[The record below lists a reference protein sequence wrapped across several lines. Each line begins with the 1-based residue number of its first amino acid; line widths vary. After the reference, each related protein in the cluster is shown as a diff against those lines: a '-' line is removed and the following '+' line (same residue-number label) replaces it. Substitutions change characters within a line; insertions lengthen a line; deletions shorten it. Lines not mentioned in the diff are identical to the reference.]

1 MGLRTK
7 NGNESFPAVAVD
19 LQRARFGAFFPRV
32 FACAHSLTGD
42 ETTAREVVI
51 EAFSRAFASPGDLTD
66 DEFALLLFTTTR
78 DRSRAAQTSPSTNDR
93 LNSRERELLAL
104 VFDARLSREQ
114 IRRLMDTTEQAVSSI
129 LLRALRKLQIGRKLP
144 AAKPSLRLA

>member
-104 VFDARLSREQ
+104 VFDARLSREE

-129 LLRALRKLQIGRKLP
+129 LLRALRKLQIGRKVP

>member
-51 EAFSRAFASPGDLTD
+51 EAFSRAFASPRDLTD

-114 IRRLMDTTEQAVSSI
+114 IRRLMDTTEQALSSI

>member
-7 NGNESFPAVAVD
+7 NGNEGFPAVAVD
-19 LQRARFGAFFPRV
+19 LHRARFGAFFPRV

-51 EAFSRAFASPGDLTD
+51 EAFSRAFASPGDLNE
-66 DEFALLLFTTTR
+66 DEFALLLFATTR
-78 DRSRAAQTSPSTNDR
+78 DLSRTAQTSPSTNDR

-104 VFDARLSREQ
+104 VFDARLSREE

>member
-114 IRRLMDTTEQAVSSI
+114 IRRLMDTTEQALSSI